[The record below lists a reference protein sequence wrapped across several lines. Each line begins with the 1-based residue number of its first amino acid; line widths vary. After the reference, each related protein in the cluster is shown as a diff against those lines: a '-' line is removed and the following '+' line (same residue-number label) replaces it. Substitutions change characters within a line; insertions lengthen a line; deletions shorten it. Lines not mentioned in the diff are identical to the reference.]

1 MHYLK
6 RFVTVARMARNPPLF
21 IELSAAP
28 GGAAVN
34 PRMTG
39 HVRDILRGMDVE
51 AVVPSI
57 AGVTFVDD
65 VHVTQAGREV
75 LTRSV
80 AEALRAH
87 AVARENRT
95 VGEAGR

>member
-21 IELSAAP
+21 IELSPAP
-28 GGAAVN
+28 GSAAVN
-34 PRMTG
+34 PQMVA
-39 HVRDILRGMDVE
+39 HVRSILREMDVE

-57 AGVTFVDD
+57 AGVTFEDD
-65 VHVTQAGREV
+65 VHVTKAGRAV

-80 AEALRAH
+80 AEALRTH
-87 AVARENRT
+87 AVPREIPP
-95 VGEAGR
+95 VGDAGR